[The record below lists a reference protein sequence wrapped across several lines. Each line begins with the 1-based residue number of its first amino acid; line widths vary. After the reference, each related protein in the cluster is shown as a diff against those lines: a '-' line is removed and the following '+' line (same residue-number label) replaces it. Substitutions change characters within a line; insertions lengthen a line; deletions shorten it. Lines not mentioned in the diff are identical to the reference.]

1 MADPRVGAVTI
12 DPMLPRD
19 ADAALTEAWDALASG
34 EPGATA
40 RLMPLLYERLREIAA
55 AHLAGERTD
64 HTLQATALVHEA
76 FLRLLDRQSPYAGEA
91 HFLAAASQAM
101 RRILVDHAR
110 GRGRKKRGAG
120 SARMDLAE
128 FDAPDAASDL
138 DLVELDDA
146 IERLAREDAQSA
158 RVVELRFFA
167 GMDDREI
174 AEVLGVSDRSV
185 RRYWIHAKAWLAR
198 ELFGGEPERQP

>member
-1 MADPRVGAVTI
+1 MPPSDP
-12 DPMLPRD
+12 
-19 ADAALTEAWDALASG
+19 DAALTEAWDALASG

-40 RLMPLLYERLREIAA
+40 RLMPILYGRLRTLAA

-76 FLRLLDRQSPYAGEA
+76 FLRLLDRHAPYADEA

-110 GRGRKKRGAG
+110 ARGRRKRGAG
-120 SARMDLAE
+120 AARIGLTSFDLPGT
-128 FDAPDAASDL
+128 DGDL
-138 DLVELDDA
+138 DLVDLDDA
-146 IERLAREDAQSA
+146 IDRLASDDPQAA

-167 GMDDREI
+167 GMDEREI
-174 AEVLGVSDRSV
+174 ASVLGVTDRSV

-198 ELFGGEPERQP
+198 ELLGPEEVTDGPLG

>member
-1 MADPRVGAVTI
+1 M
-12 DPMLPRD
+12 MSRD
-19 ADAALTEAWDALASG
+19 ADAALTEAWDAIASG

-40 RLMPLLYERLREIAA
+40 RFMPLLYERLRAIAA
-55 AHLAGERTD
+55 SHLAGERTD

-76 FLRLLDRQSPYAGEA
+76 FLRLLDRQMPYAGEA

-120 SARMDLAE
+120 FEKVDLVECA
-128 FDAPDAASDL
+128 DPIASNEL

-146 IERLAREDAQSA
+146 IERLALKDQQSA

-167 GMDDREI
+167 GMDEREV

-198 ELFGGEPERQP
+198 ELLGDGTETPA